1 MENHTKRIRKARR
14 QGLARKKDLA
24 PSNRAQLREPG
35 MAGRD
40 NPADFRPNARR
51 RTTLT
56 NRKTE
61 RQARGTTRR
70 AAGRRTAASRR

>member
-14 QGLARKKDLA
+14 QGLARNDD
-24 PSNRAQLREPG
+24 PQPTRANLRAGG

-40 NPADFRPNARR
+40 NPAEPRPNARR
-51 RTTLT
+51 ATQLT

-61 RQARGTTRR
+61 RQAKSTTRR
-70 AAGRRTAASRR
+70 SAGRRSSAS